1 MAIHQIINYECRTSS
16 GQSQSWKK
24 RPMPNRLLPTP
35 FPNPTVKFISEN
47 IRYLLSLSE
56 WLKNGNEPVILRQEM
71 QLVLNY
77 KYCIAFIQIWH
88 QRNKAELNVLF
99 SLAMDETE
107 WPSLVAIVLCSW
119 EPHLH
124 KFRWGLFFLLLFF
137 IFFLTRE
144 SKVNAQFWTGL
155 GVWQDHIDTKLKQL
169 FPTPEQKY

>member
-1 MAIHQIINYECRTSS
+1 MVNPKPEIETNAKPIVANSFPKTNSQIHI
-16 GQSQSWKK
+16 W
-24 RPMPNRLLPTP
+24 
-35 FPNPTVKFISEN
+35 N

-56 WLKNGNEPVILRQEM
+56 WLKNGNKPVILRQER

-77 KYCIAFIQIWH
+77 KYYITFIQIQH